1 MPDIVC
7 RSPNGLTTYII
18 DVHTAWNLHMDS
30 FVNYEETRS
39 LVVDGEREK
48 RESWRVALRR
58 NHRHAAHTTPVTR
71 FVPFSVEIFGAW
83 GPAARRF
90 HKEALAHVNNAFD
103 IEYFHWS
110 SPRFTAFWRQAFS
123 VCTARERGRI
133 GLAAFKGDW
142 AWRIQAFDLLEFPGS
157 GVTAN

>member
-1 MPDIVC
+1 VSQP
-7 RSPNGLTTYII
+7 RRLTTYFI
-18 DVHTAWNLHMDS
+18 DVRIAWNLHADG
-30 FVNYEETRS
+30 FVGYEETGS
-39 LVVDGEREK
+39 LAVDGEREK
-48 RESWRVALRR
+48 WNSWRAALRR

-71 FVPFSVEIFGAW
+71 FVPFSVEISGAW

-90 HKEALAHVNNAFD
+90 HKEAPAHVNNAFD

-133 GLAAFKGDW
+133 GLVAFKGDW

-157 GVTAN
+157 GVAAN